1 MIRQEHVLA
10 TGTTLGQFCNIPLP
24 WFGWTSVGWFGLFW
38 PVAWHRCHLMSAQ
51 QATQRAKL
59 LLEVHIKHQSQRFG
73 QYFLDFQG
81 PMCMPTGRFGSFNA
95 GWKRLMPY
103 CHHNQVGRKC
113 QKCQRGWSHVCL
125 SWPSQQICLFFFGC
139 SLFHDQRTLMASKL
153 MHSLWNI
160 HVWKMLHHFGPK
172 FGWTHVCPQVAEHCV
187 GCELWGPQKAHQSFL
202 GFDMLVMGKNTCVV
216 ISCLWMGTIKKNPLS
231 QNIQILACFY
241 GSKSWW
247 YTRTGTVREDI

>member
-38 PVAWHRCHLMSAQ
+38 RVAWHRCHLMSAQ

-81 PMCMPTGRFGSFNA
+81 PMCMPIGRFGSFNA

-125 SWPSQQICLFFFGC
+125 SWPSQQICLFFWVFSFSWSEDVDGIKIDAQFVKHTC
-139 SLFHDQRTLMASKL
+139 LEDVAPFWTKIWLDPCVPPSSWTLCRVWTLGPTEGPSKF
-153 MHSLWNI
+153 SWVW
-160 HVWKMLHHFGPK
+160 HVSDGKK
-172 FGWTHVCPQVAEHCV
+172 HV
-187 GCELWGPQKAHQSFL
+187 
-202 GFDMLVMGKNTCVV
+202 
-216 ISCLWMGTIKKNPLS
+216 
-231 QNIQILACFY
+231 
-241 GSKSWW
+241 
-247 YTRTGTVREDI
+247 